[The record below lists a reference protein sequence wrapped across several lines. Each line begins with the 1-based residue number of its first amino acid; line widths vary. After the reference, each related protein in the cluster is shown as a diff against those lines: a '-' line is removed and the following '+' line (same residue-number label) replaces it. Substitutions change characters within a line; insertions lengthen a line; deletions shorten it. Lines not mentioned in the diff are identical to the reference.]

1 MDYYPNQVDDLT
13 SNAEKLRT
21 KSCIIDKIKLN
32 NVLKNKQQ
40 HSYIINPLSAKSTKT
55 LSKLEDGS
63 MTSISSPKSYLSLNI
78 SEKGEDKP
86 KSVEQ
91 NLDKKLCE
99 SSLSETKIKSMVHML
114 KSSTKFGPN
123 EDLVSYLN
131 NKLNQGFISLKTA
144 FEYIDPD
151 HLGHLLIDE
160 FRIVLEEFNIF
171 VDNSKYEKFL
181 KKYELI

>member
-63 MTSISSPKSYLSLNI
+63 MTSISSPKSFLSLNM
-78 SEKGEDKP
+78 SEKGDDKR

-114 KSSTKFGPN
+114 KNSTKFGAN

-160 FRIVLEEFNIF
+160 FKIVLEEFNIF
-171 VDNSKYEKFL
+171 VDYSKYEKFL